1 MEEQLARKQPELD
14 EVEAINAD
22 LSNRYR
28 LLCETMSKTK
38 AELHALA
45 TKEQKTQDEIEKLIG
60 VNEDLSAQIDRMV
73 DEVKHKRA

>member
-1 MEEQLARKQPELD
+1 
-14 EVEAINAD
+14 
-22 LSNRYR
+22 
-28 LLCETMSKTK
+28 MSKTK

-73 DEVKHKRA
+73 DEVKHKRAQQ